1 MVSEKLE
8 VFIVLFALALLTAG
22 WAVAQPQAYIKF
34 DGHKGNYVEIPDPST
49 ADFSVNP
56 GVGLTVA
63 AWFRPDALHFE
74 WTDGS
79 APTSR
84 GTAEQ
89 YVHWLG
95 KGCGVN
101 LSVDPLNCVG
111 RGEVDT
117 RTGTQRQEWTFR
129 IYSQTLPLPCP
140 TEPDPLDPD
149 RLPCPRQNRISFYV
163 FNLSAPEG
171 QTCQNEGIGSY
182 FQDLDPD
189 TAVLGKW
196 IHVVGVVDDSEDLIN
211 NPRAKTTAIYKD
223 GDFVRC
229 DQYQG
234 RDPGLSSCQKLPDQG
249 PGQCP
254 RAITPMHGTAPLR
267 ISRRD
272 RDGYFNGAIAEVRI
286 WNRPLKDGEV
296 KALHDFNTV
305 PREGLVGEYLLNEG
319 ATGGGCTA
327 HDTSGTTTGPNN
339 GTVHKA
345 WSWFPSPAPGC

>member
-1 MVSEKLE
+1 VVSKKLG
-8 VFIVLFALALLTAG
+8 VFVLLFALALFTAG
-22 WAVAQPQAYIKF
+22 GAAAQPQAYIKF

-63 AWFRPDALHFE
+63 ARFRPDVLHFE

-79 APTSR
+79 AQTSR

-101 LSVDPLNCVG
+101 LSIDPSKCIG

-140 TEPDPLDPD
+140 TDPLDPD

-171 QTCQNEGIGSY
+171 QKCQNEGIGSY
-182 FQDLDPD
+182 FQDPDPD

-196 IHVVGVVDDSEDLIN
+196 IHVVGVVDDSEDLMN

-223 GDFVRC
+223 GEFVRC

-234 RDPGLSSCQKLPDQG
+234 RDPGLSSCQRLPAQTG
-249 PGQCP
+249 MQCP
-254 RAITPMHGTAPLR
+254 RAITPTHGTAPVR
-267 ISRRD
+267 IGRRD

-286 WNRPLKDGEV
+286 WNRPLDAGEV
-296 KALHDFNTV
+296 ANVFSGTGPLPD
-305 PREGLVGEYLLNEG
+305 GLVGEYLLNEG
-319 ATGGGCTA
+319 TTGGGCTA
-327 HDTSGTTTGPNN
+327 HDTSGTTTGPND
-339 GTVHKA
+339 GTVRKA
-345 WSWFPSPAPGC
+345 WSWAPDPSPGC